1 MGRYSVV
8 VGLLFA
14 AVIAIALV
22 STLGNKDEGTLG
34 LDKLPARWP
43 LPEFA
48 VPRAAGALEGDA
60 NVAQDDCETSQT
72 PCPPGSQ
79 RPPACRIPMGGAIR
93 VCELFDRPLV
103 LSFWFSRG
111 GGTCVQQQDAVNRV
125 YQRYRGRVNFLSLD
139 VRDDRDTVR
148 ELIRMHRWQ
157 MPVGYDRDGAVAALY
172 RIGLCPTF
180 AYAYPGG
187 TLQDASVG
195 ESTEAQLEARVRALL
210 RATHREEQLNVGA
223 KTAPRAAAT
232 SRSGRQR
239 S

>member
-14 AVIAIALV
+14 AVIAIALI

-34 LDKLPARWP
+34 LDELPARWP

-48 VPRAAGALEGDA
+48 VPRAAGENLEGDA

-72 PCPPGSQ
+72 PCPSGSQ
-79 RPPACRIPMGGAIR
+79 RPPACRIPTAGAIR

-111 GGTCVQQQDAVNRV
+111 GGTCVQQQDVVSRV
-125 YQRYRGRVNFLSLD
+125 YQRYRGRVSFLSLD
-139 VRDDRDTVR
+139 VRDDRDAVR
-148 ELIRMHRWQ
+148 ELIRTHRWR

-172 RIGLCPTF
+172 RIGGCPTF

-187 TLQDASVG
+187 TLQDASIG
-195 ESTEAQLEARVRALL
+195 ELTAAQLEAHIRRLL
-210 RATHREEQLNVGA
+210 RAT
-223 KTAPRAAAT
+223 RAAE
-232 SRSGRQR
+232 SS
-239 S
+239 